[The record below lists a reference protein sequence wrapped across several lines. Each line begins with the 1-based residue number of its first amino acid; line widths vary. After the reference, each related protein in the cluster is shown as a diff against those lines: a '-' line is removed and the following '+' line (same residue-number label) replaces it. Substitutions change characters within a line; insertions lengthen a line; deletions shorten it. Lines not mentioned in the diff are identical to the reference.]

1 MKQLT
6 TILFILIAFGIKAQD
21 SAQVKIDTIPV
32 YIVVEDA
39 ETDDPI
45 RVVEGEYLV
54 QHNGNTVLGSL
65 IRYKAINDQGKFEW
79 KAITKNEFIHI
90 ITKKK

>member
-6 TILFILIAFGIKAQD
+6 TLLFFLLTLAAYSQD
-21 SAQVKIDTIPV
+21 TTKIDTIPV
-32 YIVVEDA
+32 YIVIEDA
-39 ETDDPI
+39 ETDDPV

-54 QHNGNTVLGSL
+54 QHDGKTVLGSL